1 MKAFFRLCL
10 VCSNHITSS
19 LRHGIASRLV
29 SAVDGALSTLCFTLP
44 KTLHLLLLR
53 ASLVL
58 LVGWLQRILPLH
70 SLGKAGSATGHCGST
85 NSGWILFMG
94 AVGWVQQDTIL
105 GWCSSFYDV
114 RLVLTVVL
122 VGKLPKVTPS
132 VSSGQM
138 TEVTTSVILWLS
150 FQKRKVWV

>member
-1 MKAFFRLCL
+1 MPVEITRMVENDIDGAVDCIQKAFAEDPYFAWVFPKDVRLCTSVCLQFWLHEGIFRLCL

-29 SAVDGALSTLCFTLP
+29 SAADGALSTLCFTLP

-58 LVGWLQRILPLH
+58 LVGWLQRIPPLH

-85 NSGWILFMG
+85 NSG
-94 AVGWVQQDTIL
+94 
-105 GWCSSFYDV
+105 
-114 RLVLTVVL
+114 
-122 VGKLPKVTPS
+122 
-132 VSSGQM
+132 
-138 TEVTTSVILWLS
+138 
-150 FQKRKVWV
+150 

>member
-1 MKAFFRLCL
+1 MPVEITRMVENDIDGAVDCIQKAFAEDPYFAWVFPKDVRLCTSVCLQFWLHEGIFRLCL

-58 LVGWLQRILPLH
+58 LVGWLQRIPPLH

-85 NSGWILFMG
+85 NSG
-94 AVGWVQQDTIL
+94 
-105 GWCSSFYDV
+105 
-114 RLVLTVVL
+114 
-122 VGKLPKVTPS
+122 
-132 VSSGQM
+132 
-138 TEVTTSVILWLS
+138 
-150 FQKRKVWV
+150 